1 MSTFLCVEKNKGHMY
16 TKFAGLLL
24 SLLLTSIGFTQGIIK
39 GKVTDAISG
48 ESIPGIKISVEGTDS
63 KALSDLDGHF
73 VFDDIKTGTYSI
85 SFSYNNYNTKIVTD
99 VIVKNAETTELV
111 VAMEAVVKEIG
122 LVTIRVKID
131 KESNENLIIL
141 QRNSAGMVDGITAEN
156 IRRSP
161 DRAASDVLKRVSG
174 ASIQDNKFVIIRGLY
189 DRYNTAMING
199 LPLPSTE
206 ADRKAFSFDIFPS
219 VMLDNMLIFKTASPD
234 LPGDFAGGV
243 IQINTK
249 DVPEKDFISVTAG
262 TNFNTQST
270 FKEYSTYQGSS
281 KDWIGL
287 GASDRALPSGMLSTS
302 KFKLLLSDPNT
313 VLENSKNFTNDW
325 GIDTKKSS
333 P

>member
-1 MSTFLCVEKNKGHMY
+1 
-16 TKFAGLLL
+16 
-24 SLLLTSIGFTQGIIK
+24 
-39 GKVTDAISG
+39 
-48 ESIPGIKISVEGTDS
+48 
-63 KALSDLDGHF
+63 
-73 VFDDIKTGTYSI
+73 
-85 SFSYNNYNTKIVTD
+85 
-99 VIVKNAETTELV
+99 
-111 VAMEAVVKEIG
+111 MEAVVKEIG

-174 ASIQDNKFVIIRGLY
+174 ASIQDNKFVIIRGLN

-249 DVPEKDFISVTAG
+249 DIPEKDFISVTAG

-270 FKEYSTYQGSS
+270 FKEYSTYQGS
-281 KDWIGL
+281 KNDWIGL
-287 GASDRALPSGMLSTS
+287 GASDRALPSDMLSTS

-313 VLENSKNFTNDW
+313 VLENSKIFTNDW

-333 P
+333 PLGQSYQVGFAKNLKLKE

>member
-1 MSTFLCVEKNKGHMY
+1 MY

-24 SLLLTSIGFTQGIIK
+24 SFLITSIGFTQGIIK
-39 GKVTDAISG
+39 GKVTDAVSG
-48 ESIPGIKISVEGTDS
+48 ESIPGIKISIEGS
-63 KALSDLDGHF
+63 EAKALSDLDGHF
-73 VFDDIKTGTYSI
+73 VFEEIKTGTYSI

-174 ASIQDNKFVIIRGLY
+174 ASIQDNKFVIIRGLN

-219 VMLDNMLIFKTASPD
+219 VMLDNMLIFKT
-234 LPGDFAGGV
+234 GD
-243 IQINTK
+243 
-249 DVPEKDFISVTAG
+249 
-262 TNFNTQST
+262 
-270 FKEYSTYQGSS
+270 GSW
-281 KDWIGL
+281 D
-287 GASDRALPSGMLSTS
+287 PSG
-302 KFKLLLSDPNT
+302 
-313 VLENSKNFTNDW
+313 VV
-325 GIDTKKSS
+325 
-333 P
+333 